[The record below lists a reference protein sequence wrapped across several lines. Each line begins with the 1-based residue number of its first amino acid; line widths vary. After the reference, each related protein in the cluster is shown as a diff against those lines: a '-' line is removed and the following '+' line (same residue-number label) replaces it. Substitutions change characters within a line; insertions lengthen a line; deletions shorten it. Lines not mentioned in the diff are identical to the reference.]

1 MEEDSGEGAPFAL
14 LDRYGD
20 PYTGGVLQYV
30 EEYGCVYA
38 IDCAVEAASKCWFNE
53 YDNPEI
59 PGYSTF
65 SKVNGDKSDCI
76 VIRAAWCPDGDLSAS
91 KRVEFDSGGTMWS
104 ICERNADGFLGGV
117 DGGTLRVTG
126 GNRYEAASD
135 WYAESVMYDDTSYRV
150 FDSDEDV
157 LIWNDEYAYY
167 RMED

>member
-1 MEEDSGEGAPFAL
+1 MIVMAIRIPAAYSSI
-14 LDRYGD
+14 
-20 PYTGGVLQYV
+20 V

-53 YDNPEI
+53 YDKLDI

-126 GNRYEAASD
+126 ENRYEAASD
-135 WYAESVMYDDTSYRV
+135 WYEDETFDCYLEDDTLYWGSGDGGY
-150 FDSDEDV
+150 E
-157 LIWNDEYAYY
+157 EYC
-167 RMED
+167 